1 MSIASQPDERS
12 DVLEVYLGQ
21 GGGRALSLAISAGGP
36 AAGSAVERVTSA
48 VLRGGLTS
56 WVHVGMMVRRLRGRA
71 DPLQGLGRRETFQA
85 LCRLVE
91 AAIEARPLGDQADG
105 PDPRAHVR
113 MLSTPMPAPSALAAI
128 EQVLKPYAA
137 AGSVTRSGRA
147 VIGWFAIRHLIATR
161 SSAFSL
167 QIVHL
172 SPIEPGAFQ
181 VSLMLPRTADDDR
194 AVVPVQA
201 APPVVAQLYPIRST
215 SATPPTTPGSATTAA
230 SSTATSG
237 APAMPMPPVAVA
249 SVATGALV
257 ASSSMT
263 SAVASEGS
271 ASPSR
276 HSTSAAAAAVRSMLS
291 ARGRRAHRAVVPT
304 GPGGMLDQAS
314 MAPAGSA
321 ASGSSATSGG
331 AADPRGSGG
340 AVPSAEARGRHP
352 LQGYLDAYREHLTR
366 ELLLEP
372 LVASGSASEFAWAP
386 ESTGDGGVAVGG
398 TVPGSLSDQVVL
410 RMAEHAV
417 AQLGERSPQSAG
429 APLSGP
435 EPDGDLLVQ
444 RWSVGP
450 SGGFVLTVAAKTGQR
465 RRPTQV
471 LIHFA
476 AAAGQRVGSLPD
488 PTPGPPGGA
497 PALLAPYEVPR
508 TGSAVDEARGLLIL
522 PLWWHSAEAR
532 CDGNDVILYE
542 MPFRGKRLRVRAND
556 YPAEPMYTLLV
567 GDPGAEVAA
576 VDIENWP
583 SPWVRP
589 RTF

>member
-1 MSIASQPDERS
+1 MTVAAGASVRHAWPVSIASQPDERS
-12 DVLEVYLGQ
+12 DALEVYLGQ
-21 GGGRALSLAISAGGP
+21 GGSRALSLAVSAGGP
-36 AAGSAVERVTSA
+36 VAGSAVERVTSA

-91 AAIEARPLGDQADG
+91 AAIEARPLEGQPSGADV
-105 PDPRAHVR
+105 RAHVR
-113 MLSTPMPAPSALAAI
+113 MLTTSLPAQTALATI

-161 SSAFSL
+161 SPAFSL

-172 SPIEPGAFQ
+172 SPLEPAAFQ
-181 VSLMLPRTADDDR
+181 VSLMLPRTPDDDR
-194 AVVPVQA
+194 VVVPAQA
-201 APPVVAQLYPIRST
+201 ASPLVASPLVASPATVNSSSSVTSPVTV
-215 SATPPTTPGSATTAA
+215 TTAVTA
-230 SSTATSG
+230 SSPT
-237 APAMPMPPVAVA
+237 APAMPMPAVTVA
-249 SVATGALV
+249 SVASV
-257 ASSSMT
+257 APAVVAARPTSPPRHSSS
-263 SAVASEGS
+263 
-271 ASPSR
+271 
-276 HSTSAAAAAVRSMLS
+276 AAAAVRSMLG
-291 ARGRRAHRAVVPT
+291 ARGRRAHRAAADT
-304 GPGGMLDQAS
+304 GNGDQAG
-314 MAPAGSA
+314 PAAA
-321 ASGSSATSGG
+321 ASGPSVGSGG
-331 AADPRGSGG
+331 AATGDHT
-340 AVPSAEARGRHP
+340 GRHP

-372 LVASGSASEFAWAP
+372 LVASGSAAEFAWAP
-386 ESTGDGGVAVGG
+386 EATGDGGVAVGG

-410 RMAEHAV
+410 KMAEHAV

-429 APLSGP
+429 VPLAGP

-476 AAAGQRVGSLPD
+476 AASGQQVASLPD
-488 PTPGPPGGA
+488 PTPGPPGGS
-497 PALLAPYEVPR
+497 PALRAPYEVPR
-508 TGSAVDEARGLLIL
+508 TGPAVEEARGLLIL

-576 VDIENWP
+576 VDVENWP